1 MKQSA
6 ALTSSLLAA
15 LLLAGCEKAQV
26 FPPVYPVQ
34 GKVALDGKPTPGAF
48 VVFHPKNASDAHS
61 PRPSAYVDKDG
72 LFRLTTFK
80 SQDGAP
86 PGEYVVT
93 VELRQTVKNGDEI
106 QLGPNQLPG
115 QYSQPQTSTLLAKV
129 NEAPSNDVPLELKR

>member
-1 MKQSA
+1 MKPSV
-6 ALTSSLLAA
+6 ALFPTLLAA

-34 GKVALDGKPTPGAF
+34 GKVALDGKATPGAF
-48 VVFHPKNASDAHS
+48 VVFHPKNATEPNA

-72 LFRLTTFK
+72 IFRLTTFK

-86 PGEYVVT
+86 PGDYVVT
-93 VELRQTVKNGDEI
+93 VELRQTVKNGDEV

-115 QYSQPQTSTLLAKV
+115 QYSQPNTSTLLAKV
-129 NEAPSNDVPLELKR
+129 NAAASNDVPLELKR